1 MDECERIA
9 ALEAQMARVMQDVSD
24 IKSEQDAA
32 RDRER
37 QQAVDMGKLTER
49 LEGLLDRLDK
59 LSARRFSWANTLIAL
74 CGVLILVFN
83 LLITMPA
90 IQNANRIA
98 HEQTSGQSTSKP

>member
-1 MDECERIA
+1 MDECERIR
-9 ALEAQMARVMQDVSD
+9 ALETKMERVTQDLLE
-24 IKSEQDAA
+24 IKIEQTEA

-37 QQAVDMGKLTER
+37 NQAIDMGKLTMQ

-98 HEQTSGQSTSKP
+98 QAQSSGQSIKSP